1 METLFN
7 LEEIVKTPTT
17 KCKHCEYI
25 RRMQFNH
32 TSIFYC
38 SIRKS
43 NYTDNGLLKIKANKT
58 SCSLF
63 LKEKS

>member
-1 METLFN
+1 MK
-7 LEEIVKTPTT
+7 IYAVMR
-17 KCKHCEYI
+17 I
-25 RRMQFNH
+25 DSNH

-58 SCSLF
+58 SCFLF